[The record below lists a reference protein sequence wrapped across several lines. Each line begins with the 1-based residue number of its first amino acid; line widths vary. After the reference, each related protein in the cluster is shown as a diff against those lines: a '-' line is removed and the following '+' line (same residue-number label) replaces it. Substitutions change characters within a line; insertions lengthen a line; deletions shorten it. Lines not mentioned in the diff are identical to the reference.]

1 MLKVK
6 NSKQCLE
13 KKYNNGPI
21 IEIGIDEAGRGPM
34 FGRVYCAAVVLP
46 ENSEFKY
53 DLLKDSKKFTSENK
67 ILEVANYIQTNAL
80 FWAVSYE
87 DEKVIDAI
95 NIRQATLNAMHKSIK
110 EILNSYYEKN
120 GVLCSNEKCYLLVD
134 GNDFKPYTYYCETS
148 NIIKQLNHVLI
159 EGGDNKYCSIAAASI
174 LAKVER
180 DKYIREMCR
189 VFPKLNIYYGLL
201 SNKGYGTSKH
211 IEAIKKYGISKWHRT
226 TYGCC
231 KEALI
236 NEDEDFYKDL
246 IDLNTKTT

>member
-120 GVLCSNEKCYLLVD
+120 NAYDNFFSSNLWLCSF
-134 GNDFKPYTYYCETS
+134 GNWTRIQVTFIGEFES
-148 NIIKQLNHVLI
+148 
-159 EGGDNKYCSIAAASI
+159 KYSI
-174 LAKVER
+174 
-180 DKYIREMCR
+180 
-189 VFPKLNIYYGLL
+189 
-201 SNKGYGTSKH
+201 
-211 IEAIKKYGISKWHRT
+211 
-226 TYGCC
+226 
-231 KEALI
+231 
-236 NEDEDFYKDL
+236 
-246 IDLNTKTT
+246 